1 MMCEA
6 VVAVKYLYPSTCI
19 VRHTVA
25 TVLSALPGMAD
36 EIFAPES
43 VLHSYRIDTDWLPN
57 RLAKAAHTAPPKNH
71 KQKDP

>member
-6 VVAVKYLYPSTCI
+6 VVAAKYVYPSTCI

-43 VLHSYRIDTDWLPN
+43 VLASYKIDIDWLPN
-57 RLAKAAHTAPPKNH
+57 RLAKAAHAAPLKP
-71 KQKDP
+71 